1 MLDLQIRVSE
11 LQTENDY
18 QLRLK
23 DMSCYEK
30 IKELE
35 ETFTQEL
42 ESLKNKHQ
50 VWFILQYQ
58 ILSLSLLS

>member
-18 QLRLK
+18 KLRLK
-23 DMSCYEK
+23 DMSCREK

-50 VWFILQYQ
+50 V
-58 ILSLSLLS
+58 

>member
-23 DMSCYEK
+23 DMSCREK

-50 VWFILQYQ
+50 VWFTLQFQ